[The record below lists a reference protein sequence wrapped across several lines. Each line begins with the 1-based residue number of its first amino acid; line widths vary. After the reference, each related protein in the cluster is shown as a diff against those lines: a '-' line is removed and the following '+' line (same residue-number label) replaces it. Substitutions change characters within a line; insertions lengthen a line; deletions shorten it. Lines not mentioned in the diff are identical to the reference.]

1 MMNVVKVMGR
11 EIMGTQNLTERIN
24 EIRAEKNITI
34 DEIEAAGVSRSQYYR
49 FIRGEASLTA
59 VELWHIETLF
69 SISFSE
75 LMDGVAEKPYQL
87 NIGELAQLPDADL
100 IRERERVM
108 AAYDEQRF
116 PLGMQVM
123 HVINIILA
131 RRQGIDYSDDVKAL
145 YDDFRKLK
153 SFSLFEMRVT
163 SLIGIDLTP
172 KRFLTLYQ
180 KFIESVQV
188 FQDYMPRSLFETSLM
203 IHMTA
208 IQLLII
214 KPRIPKVANV
224 WLILT
229 AIKNHPVQDSN
240 VELLVLKRYG
250 YLIATFLKTNSMVTE
265 AMIATFLLAARQMGV
280 ETLQMNFVSISL
292 TDAWRKIQDKISQLH
307 AQSLSPVDDIMYD
320 QLSFKPISQT
330 FGELMHQTVR
340 DKGISINR
348 LTALGFSKSK
358 MYRLYDDS
366 QALMVNDMLDL
377 MRIGGLETG
386 DLDPLLTMLPNK
398 GLDVRYNLYGVQQHM
413 LVETAEELRQKY
425 AQSGHIRD
433 LEGAYELETIVRFQH
448 DTTWIASYDA
458 KVLAKEVAD
467 LLRHIDEWHENEYR
481 LVKIGLMDVTE
492 PEELGEWL
500 RRIRHDGNA
509 ANHTRVYTDR
519 LIDTVEFA
527 IFRAL
532 FEGDWARVETSVTNA
547 IYANPKREESS
558 RYMAWRWR
566 MASYEI
572 YRRLSDNPVDAIREL
587 YAYYTNYEV
596 LLGPNTLVD
605 RYISLFDNL
614 WRQYR

>member
-1 MMNVVKVMGR
+1 MGL
-11 EIMGTQNLTERIN
+11 QNLAARIN

-75 LMDGVAEKPYQL
+75 LMEGVAEKPYQL
-87 NIGELAQLPDADL
+87 NIGELAKMSDADL
-100 IRERERVM
+100 IHERERVI

-123 HVINIILA
+123 RVISIILA
-131 RRQGIDYSDDVKAL
+131 RRQGADCGDDVKAL
-145 YDDFRKLK
+145 YDDFRRLK

-163 SLIGIDLTP
+163 SLIGVDLTP

-188 FQDYMPRSLFETSLM
+188 FRDYMPRSLFETSLM

-214 KPRIPKVANV
+214 KPKPRVPKVANV

-250 YLIATFLKTNSMVTE
+250 YLIATFLKTNSTVTE
-265 AMIATFLLAARQMGV
+265 AMMATFLLAAREMGV
-280 ETLQMNFVSISL
+280 ETLEMNFVSVSL
-292 TDAWRKIQDKISQLH
+292 TDAWRKMQDKFSQLH
-307 AQSLSPVDDIMYD
+307 AQSLSPVDDVMYD

-330 FGELMHQTVR
+330 FGELIHQTVR
-340 DKGISINR
+340 DKEISINR
-348 LTALGFSKSK
+348 LTVLGFSKSK

-366 QALMVNDMLDL
+366 QSLMVDDMLDL
-377 MRIGGLETG
+377 MRIGGLEIG
-386 DLDPLLTMLPNK
+386 DLDSLLTMLPDK
-398 GLDVRYNLYGVQQHM
+398 RLDVRYNLYGVQQHT

-433 LEGAYELETIVRFQH
+433 LEGAYELETIVQFQH
-448 DTTWIASYDA
+448 DTTWIASEDA
-458 KVLAKEVAD
+458 KVHAKDVAD
-467 LLRHIDEWHENEYR
+467 LLRRIDEWHENEYR

-519 LIDTVEFA
+519 LIDAVEFA

-532 FEGDWARVETSVTNA
+532 FEGDWARVRTLVANA
-547 IYANPKREESS
+547 IDANPKREESS